1 MKRLL
6 LVTVALFIMVSCNN
20 HSRHWATINQV
31 ESFIE
36 EYPDSALMTL
46 QGLNTYELRGEEEK
60 AKYSLLLSMAF
71 DKNYIDKTDFRTL
84 EPAIN
89 YYQENG
95 SSTDRLRMSYY
106 RGRIYQNRGDDAA
119 AMNCYMYAMEQGYN
133 SDDIRT
139 KARLLVAQG
148 NIYNSLMKWDK
159 VCDVNL
165 QAAKYFKSENM
176 TNSYVN
182 CMLKSVIGYI
192 QKYDYEN
199 AQIYIDKCYEYWG
212 EIDEILRGDICA
224 IHLTCLV
231 ASDNAKSIENVIN
244 MYISN
249 VSDYAINKIA
259 LANAYSHIDKFDL
272 AIQTIA
278 EVEDFR
284 DETQELN
291 YYATLTKIYQASG
304 DFQKALDSYV
314 RFNELNDT
322 LLFNVFEQETQFAEE
337 RYKLREQA
345 IEERELKNIF
355 LILCISFSVLLIYTI
370 IHIRNKLKIKTIS
383 QTLAIQE
390 AGRYKLLYEQM
401 EYERDNLAE
410 LLAHSSELNHGARS
424 ILVERLELLNK
435 FFAACITNNSDI
447 ERKVYKEL
455 DKLLADKESF
465 MSSTKLAF
473 MASHPH
479 FIDYLNERGLTDWE
493 IQYCCLYA
501 LGLKGKE
508 VGSYVN
514 VRGHY
519 NISSDIRKKLGLE
532 ESDTNLCIY
541 IQKLLV
547 ENDK

>member
-1 MKRLL
+1 MKRLP
-6 LVTVALFIMVSCNN
+6 LVTVALFSMMSCNN
-20 HSRHWATINQV
+20 HSIHWTTINRV

-71 DKNYIDKTDFRTL
+71 DKNYIDKIDFKTL
-84 EPAIN
+84 EPAIS

-95 SSTDRLRMSYY
+95 NPTDRLRVSYY

-119 AMNCYMYAMEQGYN
+119 AMNCYLRAMEQGCN

-182 CMLKSVIGYI
+182 CTLKAVIGYI
-192 QKYDYEN
+192 QKHDYEN
-199 AQIYIDKCYEYWG
+199 AQIYIDKCYEYWD
-212 EIDEILRGDICA
+212 EIDETLRGDICA

-231 ASDNAKSIENVIN
+231 ASDDAKSIENVIN

-259 LANAYSHIDKFDL
+259 LANAYLHIAKFDL
-272 AIQTIA
+272 AKQTIA

-304 DFQKALDSYV
+304 DFQNALDSYV
-314 RFNELNDT
+314 RFNELNDAI
-322 LLFNVFEQETQFAEE
+322 LFNVFEQETQFAEE

-345 IEERELKNIF
+345 IKERELKNIF
-355 LILCISFSVLLIYTI
+355 LILGISFSVLLIYTI
-370 IHIRNKLKIKTIS
+370 IHIRNRLKIRTIS
-383 QTLAIQE
+383 QTFAVQE
-390 AGRYKLLYEQM
+390 AERYKLLHEQM

-410 LLAHSSELNHGARS
+410 LLAHNSELDQGARS

-455 DKLLADKESF
+455 DKLLADKDSF

-532 ESDTNLCIY
+532 ENDTNLSIY

-547 ENDK
+547 ETDK